1 MATSYAGGKN
11 RTDFFAANS
20 VDTGLVK
27 VTALTMAATNTAVTA
42 STDAFLK
49 ANQNYSATITPVRL
63 NKGVEISLDQDKYSQ
78 SVLNAADVYA
88 VGEAETTEYYNDG
101 TEAPT
106 LTATGTIPNEAVAIH
121 YYGLDPDDTTK
132 MLCLAVYGGFK
143 EGSGTIVQKKG
154 ERIKPKVDFVSKKAP
169 AAMVIPAVAFDS
181 ALATGAEITI
191 PAGSEFKRFTL
202 TAA

>member
-27 VTALTMAATNTAVTA
+27 VTALTMVATNTAVTT

-49 ANQNYSATITPVRL
+49 ANQNYSATVTPVRQ
-63 NKGVEISLDQDKYSQ
+63 NKGVELSLDQDKYSG
-78 SVLNAADVYA
+78 SVLNAVDVYSA
-88 VGEAETTEYYNDG
+88 GEPETAEYYNDG

-106 LTATGTIPNEAVAIH
+106 LTATGTVPNEAIAIH
-121 YYGLDPDDTTK
+121 YFGLDPDDATK

-154 ERIKPKVDFVSKKAP
+154 ERIKPKVDFVSKKTP

-181 ALATGAEITI
+181 TLVTGSETTI
-191 PAGSEFKRFTL
+191 PLGSEFKRFTL
-202 TAA
+202 SVA

>member
-27 VTALTMAATNTAVTA
+27 VTALTMAATLTALTTSA
-42 STDAFLK
+42 DAFLK
-49 ANQNYSATITPVRL
+49 ANQNFSATITPVRL

-88 VGEAETTEYYNDG
+88 LGEAETDEYYNDG
-101 TEAPT
+101 SVAPA
-106 LTATGTIPNEAVAIH
+106 LTSSGTVPNEAVAIH
-121 YYGLDPDDTTK
+121 YFGLDPDDTTK

-143 EGSGTIVQKKG
+143 EGSGAITQKKG
-154 ERIKPKVDFVSKKAP
+154 ERIKPKVDFGSKKAP
-169 AAMVIPAVAFDS
+169 AEMVIPAAAFD
-181 ALATGAEITI
+181 ATLVTGAEQTI
-191 PAGSEFKRFTL
+191 PLGSEFKRFTL
-202 TAA
+202 AAV

>member
-27 VTALTMAATNTAVTA
+27 VTATTMVATNTAVTT

-49 ANQNYSATITPVRL
+49 ANQNYSATVTPVRQ
-63 NKGVEISLDQDKYSQ
+63 NKGVELSLDQDKYSG
-78 SVLNAADVYA
+78 SVLNAVDVYA
-88 VGEAETTEYYNDG
+88 AGEAETTEYYNDG

-106 LTATGTIPNEAVAIH
+106 LTATGTVPNEAVAIH
-121 YYGLDPDDTTK
+121 YFGLDPDDATK

-154 ERIKPKVDFVSKKAP
+154 ERIKPKVDFVSKKTP

-181 ALATGAEITI
+181 TLVTGAETTI
-191 PAGSEFKRFTL
+191 PLGSEFKRFTL
-202 TAA
+202 SVA